1 MRVMYFHVTIA
12 NARARTYTRTIYMFT
27 RHIKDGDA
35 CSCVCSLLRFIYSV
49 QETRISET
57 TKAEFAGTATTNE
70 MEEAFGNATV
80 PRSVRRSFDSLPHR
94 RAYSEHRHR
103 PIFPVEIE
111 SPGRSTQS

>member
-12 NARARTYTRTIYMFT
+12 NARARTYTRTIYKFT

-49 QETRISET
+49 QETCISET
-57 TKAEFAGTATTNE
+57 TKAEFAGTTTMNE

>member
-1 MRVMYFHVTIA
+1 
-12 NARARTYTRTIYMFT
+12 MF
-27 RHIKDGDA
+27 
-35 CSCVCSLLRFIYSV
+35 YSA

-57 TKAEFAGTATTNE
+57 TKVAFAGTAMTNE

-80 PRSVRRSFDSLPHR
+80 PRFVRRSFDSLPHR

-111 SPGRSTQS
+111 SPECSTQP